1 MSVAIG
7 IIALV
12 ILIAIAA
19 FLAEAETS
27 LMRVNRIRVRYL
39 SEKNDGKAQKLE
51 RLVENPDQFLPPLLL
66 AALFVQ
72 LISASLATWVATDIS
87 GNAGIGVA
95 VGTVVVTI
103 FMFIF
108 GELVPKAIAS
118 HDSEKTALRVTGAVS
133 LLTKVLRPLA
143 ILFGWIAKGILRI
156 VMGGEELK
164 KEGLISDEGEIK
176 ALVSAAKES
185 EVIEEEER
193 DMIQSIFE
201 FGDRV
206 AREVMVPR
214 PDVFALSEEATVEDA
229 LAEAIKEGFSR
240 IPVYGENLDD
250 IKGILYLKDLIRY
263 LQEGRRDE
271 KVGTVAREA
280 YIIPETKK
288 LSELLHELQSRKV
301 HMAIVVDEYGIV
313 VGLVTIEDLIEEIV
327 GEIFDEYD
335 LEVTLVEKIQ
345 DGVFRVDARMNL
357 DELNEI
363 LGIDMPEE
371 EDVDTVGGLV
381 LKVLGHMPV
390 PGETFVYNG
399 ASFKVEKLR
408 NNRISKVVIELIPRK
423 SEENA

>member
-1 MSVAIG
+1 MPVAIG
-7 IIALV
+7 IVALV
-12 ILIAIAA
+12 ILITIAA
-19 FLAEAETS
+19 LLAAAETS

-39 SEKNDGKAQKLE
+39 SEKNMGKAQKLE
-51 RLVENPDQFLPPLLL
+51 KLVENPDQFLPSLLL

-72 LISASLATWVATDIS
+72 LVSASLATWVATDIS

-103 FMFIF
+103 FMFVF

-118 HDSEKTALRVTGAVS
+118 HDSEKTALRLTGTVS
-133 LLTKVLRPLA
+133 VLTKILRPLA
-143 ILFGWIAKGILRI
+143 ILFGWIAKGMLRI

-164 KEGLISDEGEIK
+164 KEGLISDEGEIR
-176 ALVSAAKES
+176 ALVSAAEES
-185 EVIEEEER
+185 DVIEEEER
-193 DMIQSIFE
+193 EMIQSIFE
-201 FGDRV
+201 FGDMV

-214 PDVFALSEEATVEDA
+214 PDMFAFSEETTAVDA

-250 IKGILYLKDLIRY
+250 IKGILYLKDLVRH

-271 KVGTVAREA
+271 KVGTIAREA

-288 LSELLHELQSRKV
+288 LGELLHELQSRKV

-345 DGVFRVDARMNL
+345 SGVFRVDARMNL
-357 DELNEI
+357 DELNEM

-399 ASFKVEKLR
+399 ASFKVEKVR
-408 NNRISKVVIELIPRK
+408 NNRISKVIIELIPKRGQ
-423 SEENA
+423 EEA